1 MSEDFEEYLSGN
13 KLYGDDF
20 NEKQIEEWFEDEKEG
35 YSGLISK
42 IPYIYEFHELNKI
55 NGYKKINQIKEFNRV
70 LSLGGASGDELIP
83 IIDKIRE
90 IIILE
95 PSQKLRVDELRGK
108 RIKYISPNASGKI
121 NLPNES
127 VDLITCFAVLHHIPN
142 VSFIMRELTRILKKG
157 GYMLIREPI
166 VSMGDWRIKREGL
179 TLRER
184 GIPLRIF
191 KKIIKDNNLEIVSER
206 KVLFPL
212 TRRLWSMNN
221 RLKKSKSVIYL
232 DKVLSKIFS
241 WNDRYHSTKFWHK
254 IRPQSIFYV
263 LKKN

>member
-1 MSEDFEEYLSGN
+1 
-13 KLYGDDF
+13 
-20 NEKQIEEWFEDEKEG
+20 
-35 YSGLISK
+35 
-42 IPYIYEFHELNKI
+42 
-55 NGYKKINQIKEFNRV
+55 
-70 LSLGGASGDELIP
+70 
-83 IIDKIRE
+83 
-90 IIILE
+90 
-95 PSQKLRVDELRGK
+95 
-108 RIKYISPNASGKI
+108 
-121 NLPNES
+121 
-127 VDLITCFAVLHHIPN
+127 
-142 VSFIMRELTRILKKG
+142 
-157 GYMLIREPI
+157 MLIREPI
-166 VSMGDWRIKREGL
+166 VSMGDWRIKGEGL

-184 GIPLRIF
+184 GIPLKIF
-191 KKIIKDNNLEIVSER
+191 KKIIKENNLEIVSEK